1 MVIRLK
7 KILIA
12 PDSFKG
18 SLSAYKVGEALA
30 RGVKAVF
37 PSAEVDI
44 LPMAD
49 GGEGTVDALL
59 YANKGKVEEVNV
71 SGPLLERTLAR
82 YGVFDYDG
90 KPHAVIECA
99 ESTGLTLVPITMRNP
114 MAANSY
120 GFGEQIRDA
129 IAKGYR
135 HLIVTLGGSAT
146 NDGGI
151 GMLQALG
158 WKFYDQT
165 GRLLLQEDGNPLLHI
180 QDFSSEGA
188 MPELS
193 ECTIT
198 IASDVMNPFYGP
210 QGAAF
215 VFAGQ
220 KGASKDEII
229 ELDGHLKRF
238 ADLVK
243 QKHGVNIQDIP
254 GAGAAGG
261 LGGAF
266 AGILGADMQS
276 GVEMVLHY
284 TDASEKMKHA
294 DLVFTGEGSL
304 DSQSIYGKVP
314 IGVAKLAK
322 KHGKKVVGIAG
333 RIDTDTVLLNEHL
346 DAVFSIQTQCRS
358 LEEAMQPQV
367 TERQIEVT
375 VEQICR
381 LMRPL

>member
-1 MVIRLK
+1 MRH
-7 KILIA
+7 ILVA

-18 SLSAYKVGEALA
+18 SVSAYKVGEAVA
-30 RGVKAVF
+30 NGVKAVF

-49 GGEGTVDALL
+49 GGEGTVEALL
-59 YANKGKVEEVNV
+59 YANQGKVEEVEV
-71 SGPLLERTLAR
+71 SGPLMERVLAK

-90 KPHAVIECA
+90 QPHAVIECA
-99 ESTGLTLVPITMRNP
+99 ESTGLTLVPSGKRNP
-114 MAANSY
+114 MLSNSY

-135 HLIVTLGGSAT
+135 QLIVTLGGSAT
-146 NDGGI
+146 NDGGL

-158 WKFYDQT
+158 WRFYDQA
-165 GRLLLQEDGNPLLHI
+165 GRLLTPEDGNPLIHAY
-180 QDFSSEGA
+180 DFSTEGVL
-188 MPELS
+188 PELS

-210 QGAAF
+210 KGAAF

-220 KGASKDEII
+220 KGASMEEIM

-238 ADLVK
+238 AVLVEHK
-243 QKHGVNIQDIP
+243 LGVNIQEIS

-266 AGILGADMQS
+266 AGVLRADMQS
-276 GVEMVLHY
+276 GIEMVLHY
-284 TDASEKMKHA
+284 TNADEKMKHA

-314 IGVAKLAK
+314 VGVAKLAK
-322 KHGKKVVGIAG
+322 KHGKKVIGIAG
-333 RIDTDTVLLNEHL
+333 RIDTDTKLLNEHI

-358 LEEAMQPQV
+358 LEEAMQPEV
-367 TERQIEVT
+367 TERQIEVI
-375 VEQICR
+375 VEQVCR
-381 LMRPL
+381 LITNV

>member
-1 MVIRLK
+1 MK
-7 KILIA
+7 HILVA

-18 SLSAYKVGEALA
+18 SLSAYKVGEAVA
-30 RGVKAVF
+30 SGVKAVF

-49 GGEGTVDALL
+49 GGEGTVEALL
-59 YANKGKVEEVNV
+59 YANKGKVEEVEV
-71 SGPLLERTLAR
+71 SGPLMERVLAK

-90 KPHAVIECA
+90 NPHAVIECA
-99 ESTGLTLVPITMRNP
+99 ESTGLTLVPIEKRNP
-114 MAANSY
+114 MRSNSY

-146 NDGGI
+146 NDGGL

-158 WKFYDQT
+158 WKFYDHA
-165 GRLLLQEDGNPLLHI
+165 GRLLTPEEGNPLLHAY
-180 QDFSSEGA
+180 DFSTEDA
-188 MPELS
+188 LPELS

-210 QGAAF
+210 QGAAY

-220 KGASKDEII
+220 KGASMEAIL
-229 ELDGHLKRF
+229 ELDGHLNRF
-238 ADLVK
+238 ADLVE
-243 QKHGVNIQDIP
+243 QKLVVNIQAIS

-266 AGILGADMQS
+266 AGCLGADMQS
-276 GVEMVLHY
+276 GIEMVLHY
-284 TDASEKMKHA
+284 TNAEEKMKLA

-314 IGVAKLAK
+314 VGVAKLAR
-322 KHGKKVVGIAG
+322 KHGKKVIGIAG
-333 RIDTDTVLLNEHL
+333 RIDTDTKLLNEHL

-358 LEEAMQPQV
+358 LEEAMQPEV

-381 LMRPL
+381 LMKSHS

>member
-1 MVIRLK
+1 MK
-7 KILIA
+7 NILVA

-18 SLSAYKVGEALA
+18 SLSAYKVGEAMA
-30 RGVKAVF
+30 RGVNAVL
-37 PSAEVDI
+37 PTAKVEI

-49 GGEGTVDALL
+49 GGEGTVEALL
-59 YANKGKVEEVNV
+59 YANKGKVEEVKV
-71 SGPLLERTLAR
+71 SGPLMEQAFAK
-82 YGVFDYDG
+82 YGVFNYDG

-99 ESTGLTLVPITMRNP
+99 ESTGLTLVPIEKRNP
-114 MAANSY
+114 MTANSY
-120 GFGEQIRDA
+120 GFGEQIRNA
-129 IAKGYR
+129 ITKGYR

-158 WKFYDQT
+158 FKFYDQN
-165 GRLLLQEDGNPLLHI
+165 GRLISQEEGNPLLLVN
-180 QDFSSEGA
+180 DFSTEGA
-188 MPELS
+188 LPVLAD
-193 ECTIT
+193 CTIT
-198 IASDVMNPFYGP
+198 IASDVMNPFYGL

-215 VFAGQ
+215 VFAAQ
-220 KGASKDEII
+220 KGASKAEII

-243 QKHGVNIQDIP
+243 QKLGINIQEIS

-266 AGILGADMQS
+266 AGFLGADMKS
-276 GVEMVLHY
+276 GIELVLHY
-284 TDASEKMKHA
+284 TNAPEKMKHA

-314 IGVAKLAK
+314 VGVAKLAK
-322 KHGKKVVGIAG
+322 RHGKKVVGIAG

-346 DAVFSIQTQCRS
+346 DAVFSIQTQCWS
-358 LEEAMQPQV
+358 LEEAMQPEV

-381 LMRPL
+381 LRG